1 MDDDLKHKL
10 APRRNKRHPHLRDL
24 QEQADWVR
32 GLDWHNN
39 DCHFQSLVQDIL
51 DHLDD
56 YFREHFGLRLDQLAE
71 REDLLADA
79 RAIREQYRREPSFHS
94 NLGFDIYLHVSLKYP
109 LINRA
114 FAALEKRREH
124 VEAFSAPLPLSPGG
138 QPPSPPPA

>member
-10 APRRNKRHPHLRDL
+10 APRRNKRHAHLRDL
-24 QEQADWVR
+24 QAQADWVR

-51 DHLDD
+51 DQMDD

-71 REDLLADA
+71 REELLADA
-79 RAIREQYRREPSFHS
+79 RAIREQYEHDPAFHS

-109 LINRA
+109 LINQA

-124 VEAFSAPLPLSPGG
+124 AEAFGSSSHPLADNQPSA
-138 QPPSPPPA
+138 PPPA